1 MWPQKLQGN
10 GAVALDF
17 STVHHLMLSWLYNPL
32 STRSVVAPMP
42 SRACVM
48 VIGFY
53 MHAYDPILI
62 GLRTLDPVLY
72 RGPEQPRDWHVLW
85 HLPAVQVQR
94 GLFGL
99 RDVCMG
105 TVIWRPGS
113 TCHLLLVTVF
123 GSYLEEV
130 WCCQVFDVAILSV
143 RKVCTCHG
151 WCFIFEWTAAFRFE
165 LLSIMIYTLRY
176 IQLTS

>member
-1 MWPQKLQGN
+1 MRWPQKLQGN

-32 STRSVVAPMP
+32 SPRSVVAPMP

-62 GLRTLDPVLY
+62 GLRTLEPVLY

-99 RDVCMG
+99 WDVCMG
-105 TVIWRPGS
+105 TVIWHLGS
-113 TCHLLLVTVF
+113 NLSPSLV
-123 GSYLEEV
+123 LILRR
-130 WCCQVFDVAILSV
+130 FDVAKCLMLPFFLFV
-143 RKVCTCHG
+143 RYVYVMADAL
-151 WCFIFEWTAAFRFE
+151 FLNE
-165 LLSIMIYTLRY
+165 LLPFGSNYCPLWYIPFDIY
-176 IQLTS
+176 S

>member
-1 MWPQKLQGN
+1 MRWPQKLQGN

-17 STVHHLMLSWLYNPL
+17 SIVHHLMPSWLYNPL
-32 STRSVVAPMP
+32 SPRSAVAPVP

-85 HLPAVQVQR
+85 HLPAVQAQS

-105 TVIWRPGS
+105 TVIWHLGS
-113 TCHLLLVTVF
+113 NLSPSLVRILRR
-123 GSYLEEV
+123 SLPSV
-130 WCCQVFDVAILSV
+130 WCCHSFLSQGMCMSWLMLYFWMNCYLSV
-143 RKVCTCHG
+143 RIIVHYD
-151 WCFIFEWTAAFRFE
+151 IYP
-165 LLSIMIYTLRY
+165 SIYTAN
-176 IQLTS
+176 